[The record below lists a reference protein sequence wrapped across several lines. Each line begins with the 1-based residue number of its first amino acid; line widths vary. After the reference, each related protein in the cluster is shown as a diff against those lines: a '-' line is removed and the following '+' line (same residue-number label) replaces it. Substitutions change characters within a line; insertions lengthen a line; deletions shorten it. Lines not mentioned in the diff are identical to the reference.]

1 LPENFFEEMDE
12 MQDDDKN
19 YIRKYYSNEFN
30 LFKNTIEFKGEVGS
44 TIFDLIMHPDN
55 NLNLL
60 KINKTVTKNKKKNI
74 YISIS
79 DTYIEFLS
87 KKIYTPYK
95 LPMVIVPKE

>member
-1 LPENFFEEMDE
+1 MPDE
-12 MQDDDKN
+12 DKN

-30 LFKNTIEFKGEVGS
+30 LVKDTIDFKGEVGS
-44 TIFDLIMHPDN
+44 TILDMIMNPDN

-60 KINKTVTKNKKKNI
+60 KISQIVTKNKKKNI

-79 DTYIEFLS
+79 ETYIDLFS

-95 LPMVIVPKE
+95 LPMVILPKKWNKTQRMEVI